1 MGDLSRNIDL
11 QKLVSY
17 SDDLAQVLRDDNGAA
32 NLALCLRHSG
42 ALRSSCDADLA
53 GLRSSLLAEY
63 GEKIDAC
70 KKKTEAVRSEVAGDV
85 DIDQLEK
92 ELQEELEKEQL
103 LMEDLRI
110 VTNEINELDL
120 SRISIEERKQALK
133 KLEQHERREQMSLS
147 MYASVTNIIPN
158 LGDCSKISGYIVDR
172 EKRVVDR
179 FEFDSTEMTAFDTCT
194 NIWRMIS
201 NS

>member
-1 MGDLSRNIDL
+1 MGDFSRNIDL
-11 QKLVSY
+11 EKLVSY
-17 SDDLAQVLRDDNGAA
+17 SDDLAQVLRDDKDIA
-32 NLALCLRHSG
+32 NLTQCLRQSD

-53 GLRSSLLAEY
+53 DLQSSLLEY

-70 KKKTEAVRSEVAGDV
+70 KKKTEAVRSEVAADV
-85 DIDQLEK
+85 DIDQLQK
-92 ELQEELEKEQL
+92 ELQEEIEKERL
-103 LMEDLRI
+103 LMEDLRT

-120 SRISIEERKQALK
+120 QRISIGERKQVLK
-133 KLEQHERREQMSLS
+133 KLEQNERREQMSLS

-158 LGDCSKISGYIVDR
+158 LDDGPKISGYIVDR
-172 EKRVVDR
+172 EKRVVDK
-179 FEFDSTEMTAFDTCT
+179 FEFDSTKMTAFDTCT

>member
-17 SDDLAQVLRDDNGAA
+17 SDDLAHVLRDDKGAA
-32 NLALCLRHSG
+32 NLAQCLRHSG

-53 GLRSSLLAEY
+53 GLRSSLLEY

-70 KKKTEAVRSEVAGDV
+70 KKKTQAVRSEVAGDV

-92 ELQEELEKEQL
+92 ELQEELKKEQL
-103 LMEDLRI
+103 
-110 VTNEINELDL
+110 
-120 SRISIEERKQALK
+120 SFRISIEERKQALK

-158 LGDCSKISGYIVDR
+158 LGDGSKISGYIVDR

-179 FEFDSTEMTAFDTCT
+179 FEFDSTKMTAFDTCT